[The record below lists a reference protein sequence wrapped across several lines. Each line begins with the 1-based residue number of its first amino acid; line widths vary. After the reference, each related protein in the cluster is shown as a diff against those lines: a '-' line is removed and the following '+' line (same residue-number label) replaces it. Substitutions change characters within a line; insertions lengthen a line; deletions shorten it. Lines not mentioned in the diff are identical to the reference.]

1 MIDPASA
8 AQATVRE
15 TADSTRA
22 GDWATVLAAAG
33 IGYRLERTDSGWALT
48 VVTADEGAA
57 RSSLDT
63 YDSEAAAIPIETSPP
78 DARSSLLGVVVALVL
93 VGCYG
98 LTGPREA
105 VSPTAWFPRGEASS
119 QAILAGQWW
128 RTITA
133 LTLHADLLHL
143 FGNVVATVIFVGAAG
158 RWLGPGI
165 AAALM
170 VAAAAAA
177 NGLTAA
183 VHGPGHH
190 SVGASTAT
198 FAALGILAGLQL
210 IRRWRLGPLKRRAW
224 LPIGA
229 GLALF
234 AMLGVG
240 EHADVL
246 AHLFGLGVGVV
257 VGTVAA
263 LTLRQRAGVWP
274 QLAGGLAASAVVA
287 VSWLLAFSR

>member
-1 MIDPASA
+1 MIDPATA

-33 IGYRLERTDSGWALT
+33 IGYRLEQTDGGWALI
-48 VVTADEGAA
+48 VDTADERTA

-63 YDSEAAAIPIETSPP
+63 YDTETAAIPIETTPP
-78 DARSSLLGVVVALVL
+78 DARSSLLGVMVALVL
-93 VGCYG
+93 VGFYG

-105 VSPTAWFPRGEASS
+105 VSPTEWFPRGEASS

-128 RTITA
+128 RAITA

-158 RWLGPGI
+158 RWLGPGM

-170 VAAAAAA
+170 MAAAAAA
-177 NGLTAA
+177 NVLTAV

-240 EHADVL
+240 EHADVV
-246 AHLFGLGVGVV
+246 AHLFGLGVGAV
-257 VGTVAA
+257 VGTATAV
-263 LTLRQRAGVWP
+263 TLRQRVGVWP
-274 QLAGGLAASAVVA
+274 QLAGGLAATAAVA
-287 VSWLLAFSR
+287 LSWLLAFTR